1 MQAYAHIIVSGMVQ
15 GVGYRYFV
23 VRTARNLDLT
33 GWVKNLPTGEVEIET
48 EGPKGNI
55 QSLIDE
61 LPVGNP
67 HATVRNVEVNWS
79 KPTGKY
85 SDFDV
90 VF

>member
-1 MQAYAHIIVSGMVQ
+1 MEVHAHIIVSGMVQ

-23 VRTARNLDLT
+23 VRTARKLDLT
-33 GWVKNLPTGEVEIET
+33 GWVKNLPNGEVEIET
-48 EGPKGNI
+48 EGQKGNI

-67 HATVRNVEVNWS
+67 SAVVRNVDVHWS